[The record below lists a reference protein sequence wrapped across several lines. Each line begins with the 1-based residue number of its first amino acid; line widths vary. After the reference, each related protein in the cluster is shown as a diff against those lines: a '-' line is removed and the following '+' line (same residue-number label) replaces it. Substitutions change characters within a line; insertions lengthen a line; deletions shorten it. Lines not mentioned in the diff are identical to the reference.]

1 MEFIKKYWYYSV
13 ILGLVLY
20 IFTFPKKV
28 YKVIPKE
35 TQKYEKVIDLLIDS
49 VNNLNF
55 QKNELLLVDKP
66 VTEIETVTV
75 KIQLPPKEKIIYQN
89 EVIIQESD
97 CVDFYSDRKLDS
109 LWTGNRTTKMNNS
122 KR

>member
-49 VNNLNF
+49 INNLNF
-55 QKNELLLVDKP
+55 QKNELLLVDIP

-75 KIQLPPKEKIIYQN
+75 EVQLPPKEKIIYQN

-109 LWTGNRTTKMNNS
+109 LWTGNRTTKKNNS

>member
-1 MEFIKKYWYYSV
+1 MILIKKYWYYSV

-49 VNNLNF
+49 INNLNF

-75 KIQLPPKEKIIYQN
+75 KIQSPPKEKIIYQN

-97 CVDFYSDRKLDS
+97 CIDFYSDRKLDS
-109 LWTGNRTTKMNNS
+109 LWTGNRTTKKNNS

>member
-49 VNNLNF
+49 INNLNF
-55 QKNELLLVDKP
+55 QKNELLLVDNP

-75 KIQLPPKEKIIYQN
+75 EIQLPPKEKIIYQN

-109 LWTGNRTTKMNNS
+109 LWTGNRITKKNNS

>member
-49 VNNLNF
+49 INNLNF
-55 QKNELLLVDKP
+55 QKNELLLVDIP

-75 KIQLPPKEKIIYQN
+75 EVQLPPKEKIIYQN

-109 LWTGNRTTKMNNS
+109 LWTGNRITKKNNS

>member
-13 ILGLVLY
+13 ILGLILY

-49 VNNLNF
+49 INNLNS
-55 QKNELLLVDKP
+55 QKNELLLLNNSTTQVE
-66 VTEIETVTV
+66 TLTVTV
-75 KIQLPPKEKIIYQN
+75 KSPPQQKIIYKN
-89 EVIIQESD
+89 DTVIQESD
-97 CVDFYSDRKLDS
+97 CIDFYSDRKLDS
-109 LWTGNRTTKMNNS
+109 LWTGGRVTKKNNF

>member
-49 VNNLNF
+49 INNLNF

-75 KIQLPPKEKIIYQN
+75 KIQLPPKEKIIYKN

-109 LWTGNRTTKMNNS
+109 LWAGNRTTKKNNS

>member
-49 VNNLNF
+49 INNLNF
-55 QKNELLLVDKP
+55 QKNELLLVDIP

-75 KIQLPPKEKIIYQN
+75 EVQLPPKEKIIYQN
-89 EVIIQESD
+89 EVIIQESN

-109 LWTGNRTTKMNNS
+109 LWTGNRITKKNNF